1 MWFDPAHLMQNADT
15 PSATLATAATS
26 THTPTVN
33 NGKVARVAR
42 VATPHEVK
50 TANPDPVEV
59 ACSPQAT
66 HAETLEPQPNSS
78 DERIKMVAAQLESD
92 PGLRV
97 CVETHVPTE
106 GAPDNAEPDA
116 VILTLAIR
124 GKGACELRIP
134 KSRYDGISL
143 LELIEKHTTRETLQ

>member
-1 MWFDPAHLMQNADT
+1 MWFDPAQLMQNADT
-15 PSATLATAATS
+15 PSATLATSATS
-26 THTPTVN
+26 THAPTIN
-33 NGKVARVAR
+33 DGKVARVAK
-42 VATPHEVK
+42 VATPQEVK

-59 ACSPQAT
+59 ACCTQAT
-66 HAETLEPQPNSS
+66 HAEILEQQPNSS

-97 CVETHVPTE
+97 CVETH
-106 GAPDNAEPDA
+106 DNAEPEA

-134 KSRYDGISL
+134 KSRYDGITL